1 MGKAT
6 TTKRINTGQLG
17 EHLGADTLT
26 VRGNQATDEEK
37 EIEVPGLSD
46 AEVQAKLDT
55 YTYDE
60 EHGMSSGEKQLRAVR
75 TKARAVLGGSDTF
88 TPAQMQ
94 TLVARLALRELGEE
108 E

>member
-6 TTKRINTGQLG
+6 TTKRVNQTQLQ
-17 EHLGADTLT
+17 EHAGADTMT

-46 AEVQAKLDT
+46 QEVQAKLDT

-60 EHGMSSGEKQLRAVR
+60 EHGMTQGEKQLRAVR
-75 TKARAVLGGSDTF
+75 QKARAVLAGSDTF
-88 TPAQMQ
+88 TPAQVQ